1 MDLKTKLQTP
11 AGADNNFY
19 LLKSAS
25 KIKII
30 KIQPIFSHRQ
40 LLWQAL
46 CLSVSNTKGWD
57 NSSKIPSAIY
67 SPRQEVWFSGVVNY
81 TWKSDFFFDGPLHY
95 FIKCY
100 GKTCELF
107 LITVDTQTHAGADR
121 NFNLLK
127 SASKTKICNR
137 NPVGFFL
144 CKLPW
149 KSDLFLMAPCVILLR
164 DMEKTKD

>member
-1 MDLKTKLQTP
+1 MLVSIEYQRLGQFFKNTLGNIFTQARSLIFRCSKLHLK
-11 AGADNNFY
+11 
-19 LLKSAS
+19 
-25 KIKII
+25 I
-30 KIQPIFSHRQ
+30 R
-40 LLWQAL
+40 
-46 CLSVSNTKGWD
+46 
-57 NSSKIPSAIY
+57 
-67 SPRQEVWFSGVVNY
+67 
-81 TWKSDFFFDGPLHY
+81 FFFDGPLHY

-100 GKTCELF
+100 GKTCKLF
-107 LITVDTQTHAGADR
+107 LITVDTQTHAGAAG

-164 DMEKTKD
+164 DMEKNKRLIFDYCLISNSNLEFYFRSVVEYVPRTELDYGSLLCWVRPLK